1 MQYYVT
7 FKVEGRYVA
16 TVTAKNV
23 EDAISK
29 AREEYLDADF
39 GLLSDIESEPIIV
52 EDENENFVWEK

>member
-16 TVTAKNV
+16 TVNTKNV
-23 EDAISK
+23 EDAISE
-29 AREEYLDADF
+29 AREKYLDADF